1 MQWGLQRMTTSYTTY
16 QLPIS
21 YSEMH
26 IAIVGQA
33 HERNKGLG
41 LRPDGLNSFTAA
53 ISASGD
59 TQNMCYLSIGK

>member
-1 MQWGLQRMTTSYTTY
+1 MTTSYTTY

-33 HERNKGLG
+33 QERNKGLG
-41 LRPDGLNSFTAA
+41 LSPNGLTSYYAA
-53 ISASGD
+53 ISYSGD
-59 TQNMCYLSIGK
+59 SQNMRYISTGY